1 MKKRFTDNDSEIV
14 KIYYPHK
21 KNPSHT
27 ENINDFQDE
36 SDDVKIWNG
45 SKNNIFTE

>member
-21 KNPSHT
+21 KERSYT
-27 ENINDFQDE
+27 ENLTDFSDQTDE
-36 SDDVKIWNG
+36 VKIWTG
-45 SKNNIFTE
+45 SKNNIFTD